1 MTLRALALGICL
13 TCIACGSSDS
23 GGGSSGSGGSAN
35 IAGSGAG
42 GASGGSQGAIDT
54 TTCAV
59 CDAAAKCC
67 TAAIGLSSCNAYS
80 TSGCEKDMDP
90 ADQAEVINAC
100 AVEYNATKGTPGC
113 K

>member
-1 MTLRALALGICL
+1 LSDVYRLWLLGFGRWRQRRLGEYRRLRRGRRVWRQ
-13 TCIACGSSDS
+13 S
-23 GGGSSGSGGSAN
+23 
-35 IAGSGAG
+35 
-42 GASGGSQGAIDT
+42 GAIDT
-54 TTCAV
+54 MTCAV

-100 AVEYNATKGTPGC
+100 AVEYDATKGTPGC
-113 K
+113 Q